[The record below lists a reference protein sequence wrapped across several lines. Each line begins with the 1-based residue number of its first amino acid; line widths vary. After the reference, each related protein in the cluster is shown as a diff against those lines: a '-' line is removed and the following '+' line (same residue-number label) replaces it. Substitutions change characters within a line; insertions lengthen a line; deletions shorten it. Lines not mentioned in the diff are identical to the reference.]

1 MGKMKR
7 IFIPILVFAFF
18 IANITFLEPTSVY
31 AKKKDETSQE
41 QSSDSLG
48 NLIDLVSESDNT
60 VPFWDYNAKTYKI
73 KDGGYYVYSDLVTDD
88 TTLVNE
94 DKLASLTT
102 GAKRDFLSDY
112 YSAAL
117 KCVEYYEAQGTGN
130 TKKINSETMNA
141 LMSILQTKSGVGSSL
156 IASIMSQT
164 KPDFVTANRIYSPFS
179 GTVGTVLGIISILII
194 AFLAITMVLD
204 IAYIAIPVFQLF
216 VNGDG
221 GGQGGE
227 KKSFIS
233 YEAIQAVQ
241 QAQGGGGGSGQDG
254 GLKKV
259 AVFIYLKSRAL
270 MLFVLAICIL
280 YLVSGNIFSLIGY
293 LIDLMSGFLGF

>member
-1 MGKMKR
+1 
-7 IFIPILVFAFF
+7 
-18 IANITFLEPTSVY
+18 
-31 AKKKDETSQE
+31 
-41 QSSDSLG
+41 
-48 NLIDLVSESDNT
+48 
-60 VPFWDYNAKTYKI
+60 
-73 KDGGYYVYSDLVTDD
+73 
-88 TTLVNE
+88 
-94 DKLASLTT
+94 
-102 GAKRDFLSDY
+102 
-112 YSAAL
+112 
-117 KCVEYYEAQGTGN
+117 
-130 TKKINSETMNA
+130 
-141 LMSILQTKSGVGSSL
+141 
-156 IASIMSQT
+156 
-164 KPDFVTANRIYSPFS
+164 
-179 GTVGTVLGIISILII
+179 
-194 AFLAITMVLD
+194 MVLD